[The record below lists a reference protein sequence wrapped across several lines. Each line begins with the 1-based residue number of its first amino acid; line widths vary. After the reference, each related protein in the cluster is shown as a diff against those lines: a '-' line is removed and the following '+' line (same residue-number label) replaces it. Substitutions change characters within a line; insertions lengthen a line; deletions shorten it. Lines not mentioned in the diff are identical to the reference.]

1 VTFETIREKLRAL
14 YLGDS
19 ALASRFRLSLLVFDL
34 VTITFFVVTTAFPLG
49 GYHLGLD
56 FLIAAVI
63 AGDLAARCI
72 IAPRPWRSLLSP
84 FSLVDLLV
92 VFSLLAPLLF
102 DNLVFLRILRALRLL
117 RSYHFLRELRRNY
130 RWFREKE
137 EFLKSAVNLLVFV
150 FFISSIVFVL
160 EGRKNPGITNFL
172 DALYYTVTSL
182 TTTGYGDI
190 TLYDTTGRLL
200 TIVIMVV
207 GVALFLRLAQTL
219 FRPNKVA
226 HTCPECGLTRHD
238 PDAVHCKHCGTV
250 IKIET
255 EGGD

>member
-1 VTFETIREKLRAL
+1 MESVREKLREL

-19 ALASRFRLSLLVFDL
+19 PLASRFRLSLLLFDL
-34 VTITFFVVTTAFPLG
+34 VTIVFFVATTAFPLG
-49 GYHLGLD
+49 GHHLGLD

-63 AGDLAARCI
+63 TGDLVARSM
-72 IAPRPWRSLLSP
+72 IAPKPWRSLLSP
-84 FSLVDLLV
+84 FSITDMV
-92 VFSLLAPLLF
+92 VIFSLVAPAFF
-102 DNLVFLRILRALRLL
+102 DNFAFLRVLRALRLL

-137 EFLKSAVNLLVFV
+137 EFLKSAVNLFVFV

-226 HTCPECGLTRHD
+226 YTCPECGLTRHE
-238 PDAVHCKHCGTV
+238 PDAVHCKHCGTT

-255 EGGD
+255 EGED